1 MAPFEA
7 LYGRRCRTSLSWSEP
22 RERRFFGV
30 DLVKETEDKVRQ
42 IQSNLK
48 IAQSRQKS
56 YADRRRRPL
65 VFSKGDFVYLKV
77 SPMKGVTRFGV
88 KGKLAP
94 RYIGPYQIL
103 ERYGKVAYRLQLPEH
118 LAAVHDVFHV
128 SQLKKCLRVPEQNVE
143 VEGVELE
150 PDLTYSEYPIRVL
163 DQKDRVTRRRTIKF
177 YKIQWNQHSEEEAT
191 WESEDYLLEKF
202 PEFLASI

>member
-1 MAPFEA
+1 MAPFKA
-7 LYGRRCRTSLSWSEP
+7 LYGRRCRTSLSWSKP
-22 RERRFFGV
+22 GERRFFGV

-42 IQSNLK
+42 IQSNLE
-48 IAQSRQKS
+48 IALSRQKS

-65 VFSKGDFVYLKV
+65 VFNKGDFVYLKV
-77 SPMKGVTRFGV
+77 SPMKGVNRFGV

-103 ERYGKVAYRLQLPEH
+103 ERYGKVAYRLKLPEH
-118 LAAVHDVFHV
+118 LTAVHDVFHV

-163 DQKDRVTRRRTIKF
+163 DQKDHVTRRRTIKF

>member
-1 MAPFEA
+1 
-7 LYGRRCRTSLSWSEP
+7 
-22 RERRFFGV
+22 
-30 DLVKETEDKVRQ
+30 
-42 IQSNLK
+42 
-48 IAQSRQKS
+48 
-56 YADRRRRPL
+56 
-65 VFSKGDFVYLKV
+65 
-77 SPMKGVTRFGV
+77 MKGVTHFGV

-94 RYIGPYQIL
+94 RYIGPFQIF
-103 ERYGKVAYRLQLPEH
+103 ERYGKVAYRLKLPEH
-118 LAAVHDVFHV
+118 LVAVHDVFHV

-163 DQKDRVTRRRTIKF
+163 DQKDRVTQRRTIKF

-202 PEFLASI
+202 LEFLASI

>member
-1 MAPFEA
+1 M
-7 LYGRRCRTSLSWSEP
+7 
-22 RERRFFGV
+22 
-30 DLVKETEDKVRQ
+30 KETEDKVKQ

-48 IAQSRQKS
+48 IAQSHQKS

-65 VFSKGDFVYLKV
+65 VFNKGDFVYLKV

-88 KGKLAP
+88 NGKLAP
-94 RYIGPYQIL
+94 QYIGPYQIL
-103 ERYGKVAYRLQLPEH
+103 ERYGKVAYRLKLPEH

-163 DQKDRVTRRRTIKF
+163 DQKDRVTRRWTIKF

-202 PEFLASI
+202 LEFFMSI

>member
-22 RERRFFGV
+22 GERRFFGV

-65 VFSKGDFVYLKV
+65 VFNKGDFVYLKV

-103 ERYGKVAYRLQLPEH
+103 ERYGKVAYRLKFPEH
-118 LAAVHDVFHV
+118 LAAVHDVFHI
-128 SQLKKCLRVPEQNVE
+128 SQLKKCLRVPE
-143 VEGVELE
+143 
-150 PDLTYSEYPIRVL
+150 
-163 DQKDRVTRRRTIKF
+163 
-177 YKIQWNQHSEEEAT
+177 
-191 WESEDYLLEKF
+191 
-202 PEFLASI
+202 